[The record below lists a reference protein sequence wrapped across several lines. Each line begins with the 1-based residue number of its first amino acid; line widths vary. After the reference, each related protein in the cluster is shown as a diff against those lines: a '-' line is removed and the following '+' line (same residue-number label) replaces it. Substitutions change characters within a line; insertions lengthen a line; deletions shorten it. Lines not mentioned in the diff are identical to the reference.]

1 MLFTTQLFLLVFLP
15 LTALAY
21 HLADTRR
28 ARLWVLLLGSLVFY
42 SWWDVRF
49 LPLLM
54 LTGLVNWSIAQAYR
68 RRARDGLIWSGV
80 AFNLGVL
87 ALFKYTNFLAA
98 SVLELFGEPFTPWP
112 IVLPLGVSFFTFQQV
127 SYLLDVRRGQ
137 AAEYDF
143 LDFACYVCFFP
154 HLIAGPIIRHHEL
167 IPQFA
172 NLVTRHVDRELIARG
187 LLLFALGLIKK
198 VWVAD
203 QLAPF
208 ADAGFAQAA
217 PGFAAAWQ
225 AALAYS
231 LQLYFDFSGYSD
243 MALGL
248 AGLFGLTLP
257 INFDAPYRATSIRE
271 FWRRWHMT
279 LSRFLRDYLY
289 IPLGGSRAGP
299 MRAYWAT
306 LGTMLLCGLWH
317 GAGWTFIAWGGLHG
331 VAVCCNRWWMGL
343 TLRQGRALPA
353 PLAWALTMLF
363 VIAGWVLFRADDF
376 PGAARMLAAMAGQ
389 GGRGA
394 ADEDAWPLIAL
405 AGALAVWGPTNLTLS
420 RMNWLYRPLLA
431 VPLALVLLVTVLRVG
446 QGRGIEF
453 IYFQF

>member
-1 MLFTTQLFLLVFLP
+1 MLFTTQIFLLVFLP

-21 HLADTRR
+21 HATTTRR
-28 ARLWVLLLGSLVFY
+28 ARLWLLLLSSLVFY

-49 LPLLM
+49 LPLL
-54 LTGLVNWSIAQAYR
+54 LATGLVNWSVAQAYR
-68 RRARDGLIWSGV
+68 QRARERLIGV
-80 AFNLGVL
+80 GVVFNLGVL
-87 ALFKYTNFLAA
+87 GVFKYSNFLAA
-98 SVLELFGEPFTPWP
+98 TAFDLFDQPFTPWP
-112 IVLPLGVSFFTFQQV
+112 IVLPLGVSFFTFQQI
-127 SYLLDVRRGQ
+127 SYLLDLRRGQ
-137 AAEYDF
+137 AAEYG
-143 LDFACYVCFFP
+143 LLEFACYVCFFP

-172 NLVTRHVDRELIARG
+172 RLVVKHIDRELVARG
-187 LLLFALGLIKK
+187 LLLFALGLFKK
-198 VWVAD
+198 VWLAD
-203 QLAPF
+203 QLAPL

-217 PGFAAAWQ
+217 PGTAAAWQ

-248 AGLFGLTLP
+248 AGMFGLHLP
-257 INFDAPYRATSIRE
+257 INFDAPYRATSIRD

-289 IPLGGSRAGP
+289 IPLGGSRGGALRTYG
-299 MRAYWAT
+299 AS
-306 LGTMLLCGLWH
+306 LLTMLLCGLWH

-331 VAVCCNRWWMGL
+331 VAVCCNRGWM
-343 TLRQGRALPA
+343 RHGRPLPA
-353 PLAWALTMLF
+353 LLGWALTLLF
-363 VIAGWVLFRADDF
+363 VIVGWVLFRADDF
-376 PGAARMLAAMAGQ
+376 PGAARMLSAMAGQ
-389 GGRGA
+389 GGRGR
-394 ADEDAWPLIAL
+394 ADDGGWSLVVLGAAL
-405 AGALAVWGPTNLTLS
+405 ALAGPTNLNLS
-420 RMNWLYRPLLA
+420 RLNGLYRPLLA

>member
-15 LTALAY
+15 LTACAY
-21 HLADTRR
+21 HLTDTRR
-28 ARLWVLLLGSLVFY
+28 ARLWVLLLSSLLFY

-49 LPLLM
+49 LPLLIA
-54 LTGLVNWSIAQAYR
+54 TGLVNWSVAQAFR
-68 RRARDGLIWSGV
+68 RRPHDALIWAGV
-80 AFNLGVL
+80 VFNLAVL
-87 ALFKYTNFLAA
+87 AVFKYTNFLAA

-137 AAEYDF
+137 AADYDF

-172 NLVTRHVDRELIARG
+172 QLLTRHIDRELIARG
-187 LLLFALGLIKK
+187 LLLFALGLVKK
-198 VWVAD
+198 VWLAD
-203 QLAPF
+203 QLAPC

-217 PGFAAAWQ
+217 PGMAAAWQ

-248 AGLFGLTLP
+248 AGMFGLTLP
-257 INFDAPYRATSIRE
+257 INFDAPYRATSIRD

-299 MRAYWAT
+299 VRAYGAA

-331 VAVCCNRWWMGL
+331 VAVCCNRWWMARGY
-343 TLRQGRALPA
+343 RLPA
-353 PLAWALTMLF
+353 LLGWVLTMLF

-376 PGAARMLAAMAGQ
+376 HAAARMLMAMAGQ
-389 GGRGA
+389 GGRGV
-394 ADEDAWPLIAL
+394 ADDDAWAVLAL
-405 AGALAVWGPTNLTLS
+405 AAGLALLGPTNLALS
-420 RMNWLYRPLLA
+420 RYNWLYRPALA
-431 VPLALVLLVTVLRVG
+431 VPLAVMLVVTVLRVG

>member
-1 MLFTTQLFLLVFLP
+1 MLFTTQLFLLIFLP
-15 LTALAY
+15 LTAIAY

-28 ARLWVLLLGSLVFY
+28 ARLWVLLLSSLVFY

-49 LPLLM
+49 LPLLIV
-54 LTGLVNWSIAQAYR
+54 TGLVNWSVAQAFR
-68 RRARDGLIWSGV
+68 RRPHDGLIWAGV
-80 AFNLGVL
+80 VFNLGVL
-87 ALFKYTNFLAA
+87 AVFKYTNFLAA
-98 SVLELFGEPFTPWP
+98 SVLELFGEPFTPWS

-137 AAEYDF
+137 AADYDF

-172 NLVTRHVDRELIARG
+172 QLVSKHIDRELIARG
-187 LLLFALGLIKK
+187 LVLFVLGLIKK
-198 VWVAD
+198 VWLAD

-208 ADAGFAQAA
+208 ADAGFAHTA
-217 PGFAAAWQ
+217 PSVAMAWQ

-248 AGLFGLTLP
+248 AGMFGLSLP
-257 INFDAPYRATSIRE
+257 INFDAPYRAVSIRD

-299 MRAYWAT
+299 IRAYAAA

-331 VAVCCNRWWMGL
+331 VAVCCNRWWMARGY
-343 TLRQGRALPA
+343 RLPA
-353 PLAWALTMLF
+353 VLGWALTMLF
-363 VIAGWVLFRADDF
+363 VIDGWVLFRADDF
-376 PGAARMLAAMAGQ
+376 HAAARMLTAMAGQ
-389 GGRGA
+389 GGRGL
-394 ADEDAWPLIAL
+394 ADEDGWAVIAL
-405 AGALAVWGPTNLTLS
+405 AAGLALIGPTNLTLS
-420 RMNWLYRPLLA
+420 RQHWLYRPALA

>member
-15 LTALAY
+15 LTAIAY

-28 ARLWVLLLGSLVFY
+28 LRLWVLLLGSLFFY

-49 LPLLM
+49 LPLLVA
-54 LTGLVNWSIAQAYR
+54 TGVVNWCVAQAYR
-68 RRARDGLIWSGV
+68 RRAREALIWSGI

-87 ALFKYTNFLAA
+87 AVFKYTNFLAA
-98 SVLELFGEPFTPWP
+98 SVLGLIGEPFTPWP

-172 NLVTRHVDRELIARG
+172 KLVAKHIDRELIARG
-187 LLLFALGLIKK
+187 LALFVLGLVKK
-198 VWVAD
+198 VWLAD

-217 PGFAAAWQ
+217 PGLGAAWQ
-225 AALAYS
+225 AAIAYS

-248 AGLFGLTLP
+248 AGMFGLTLP
-257 INFDAPYRATSIRE
+257 INFDAPYRALSIRE

-299 MRAYWAT
+299 LRAYCAA

-331 VAVCCNRWWMGL
+331 VAVCCNRWWM
-343 TLRQGRALPA
+343 ALDLAQRVRVP
-353 PLAWALTMLF
+353 PLVGWALTMLF
-363 VIAGWVLFRADDF
+363 VVAGWVLFRSDDF
-376 PGAARMLAAMAGQ
+376 SMAARMLTAMAGQ
-389 GGRGA
+389 GGAGL
-394 ADEDAWPLIAL
+394 ADDDGWPLIAL
-405 AGALAVWGPTNLTLS
+405 AAALALGGPTNLNLS
-420 RMNWLYRPLLA
+420 RMNWLYRPALA
-431 VPLALVLLVTVLRVG
+431 VPVALVLLVTVLRVG

>member
-15 LTALAY
+15 LTVLAY
-21 HLADTRR
+21 HSADTRR
-28 ARLWVLLLGSLVFY
+28 ARLWVLLLSSLFFY

-49 LPLLM
+49 LPLLVA
-54 LTGLVNWSIAQAYR
+54 TGLVNWSLAQAFR
-68 RRARDGLIWSGV
+68 RRPRDGLIWVGV
-80 AFNLGVL
+80 VFNLGVL
-87 ALFKYTNFLAA
+87 ALFKYTNFVAA

-137 AAEYDF
+137 AADYDF

-172 NLVTRHVDRELIARG
+172 ALVTKHIDRELVARG
-187 LLLFALGLIKK
+187 LLLFVLGLVKK
-198 VWVAD
+198 VWLAD
-203 QLAPF
+203 QLAPY

-217 PGFAAAWQ
+217 PGAAAAWQ

-248 AGLFGLTLP
+248 AGMFGLTLP
-257 INFDAPYRATSIRE
+257 VNFDAPYRAASIRD

-299 MRAYWAT
+299 LRAYGAA
-306 LGTMLLCGLWH
+306 LATMLLCGLWH

-331 VAVCCNRWWMGL
+331 VAVCCNRWWHERGL
-343 TLRQGRALPA
+343 RLPA
-353 PLAWALTMLF
+353 LIGWALTMLF

-376 PGAARMLAAMAGQ
+376 HGAARMLSAMAGQ
-389 GGRGA
+389 GGRGL
-394 ADEDAWPLIAL
+394 ADHDGWPIIAL
-405 AGALAVWGPTNLTLS
+405 AAAVALIGPTNLNLS
-420 RMNWLYRPLLA
+420 RYNGLYRSALA

>member
-1 MLFTTQLFLLVFLP
+1 MLFTTQIFLLVFLP

-21 HLADTRR
+21 HATTTRR
-28 ARLWVLLLGSLVFY
+28 ARLWLLLLSSLVFY

-49 LPLLM
+49 LPLL
-54 LTGLVNWSIAQAYR
+54 LATGLVNWSLAQAYR
-68 RRARDGLIWSGV
+68 QCARERLIGV
-80 AFNLGVL
+80 GVVFNLGVL
-87 ALFKYTNFLAA
+87 GVFKYSNFLAA
-98 SVLELFGEPFTPWP
+98 TAFDLFAQPFTPWP
-112 IVLPLGVSFFTFQQV
+112 IVLPLGVSFFTFQQI
-127 SYLLDVRRGQ
+127 SYLLDLRRGQ
-137 AAEYDF
+137 AAEYG
-143 LDFACYVCFFP
+143 LLEFACYVCFFP

-172 NLVTRHVDRELIARG
+172 RLVVKHVDRELVARG

-198 VWVAD
+198 VWLAD
-203 QLAPF
+203 QLAPL

-217 PGFAAAWQ
+217 PGTVAAWQ

-248 AGLFGLTLP
+248 AGMFGLHLP
-257 INFDAPYRATSIRE
+257 INFDAPYRATSIRD

-289 IPLGGSRAGP
+289 IPLGGSHGGALRTYGASV
-299 MRAYWAT
+299 
-306 LGTMLLCGLWH
+306 LTMLLCGLWH

-331 VAVCCNRWWMGL
+331 VAVCCNRAWM
-343 TLRQGRALPA
+343 RHGRPLPA
-353 PLAWALTMLF
+353 LLGWALTLLF
-363 VIAGWVLFRADDF
+363 VIVGWVLFRADDF
-376 PGAARMLAAMAGQ
+376 QSAARMLSAMAGQ
-389 GGRGA
+389 GGHGRADDGGWSMVVLGA
-394 ADEDAWPLIAL
+394 ALAL
-405 AGALAVWGPTNLTLS
+405 VGPTNLNLS
-420 RMNWLYRPLLA
+420 RLNGFYRPLLA
-431 VPLALVLLVTVLRVG
+431 VPLALVLLITVLRVG

>member
-15 LTALAY
+15 LTAFAY
-21 HLADTRR
+21 HLTDTRR
-28 ARLWVLLLGSLVFY
+28 ARLWVLLLSSLLFY

-49 LPLLM
+49 VPLLIA
-54 LTGLVNWSIAQAYR
+54 TGLVNWGLAQAFR
-68 RRARDGLIWSGV
+68 RRPLDGLIWAGV
-80 AFNLGVL
+80 VFNLAVL
-87 ALFKYTNFLAA
+87 AVFKYTNFLAA

-112 IVLPLGVSFFTFQQV
+112 IVLPLGVSFFTFQQL

-137 AAEYDF
+137 AADYDF

-172 NLVTRHVDRELIARG
+172 QLLTKHIDRELIARG
-187 LLLFALGLIKK
+187 LLLFVLGLVKK
-198 VWVAD
+198 VWLAD
-203 QLAPF
+203 QLAPC
-208 ADAGFAQAA
+208 ADAGFAQAT
-217 PGFAAAWQ
+217 PSMAAAWQ

-248 AGLFGLTLP
+248 AGMFGLSLP
-257 INFDAPYRATSIRE
+257 INFDAPYRATSIRD

-299 MRAYWAT
+299 LRAYVAA

-331 VAVCCNRWWMGL
+331 VAVCCNRWWMARGY
-343 TLRQGRALPA
+343 RLPA
-353 PLAWALTMLF
+353 LLGWALTMLF
-363 VIAGWVLFRADDF
+363 VVAGWVLFRADDF
-376 PGAARMLAAMAGQ
+376 HAAARMLTAMVGQ
-389 GGRGA
+389 GGRGV
-394 ADEDAWPLIAL
+394 ADDDAWAMIAL
-405 AGALAVWGPTNLTLS
+405 AAGLALIGPTNLALS
-420 RMNWLYRPLLA
+420 CKNWLYRPALA